1 MRRLVLYKTV
11 LAVVSAGM
19 LSMSILADAADAHTG
34 FRDDWIMGTHHGQH
48 GSYERDQSRQSYE
61 QNNAASNNAA
71 AVPGGMRAGNEVPLD
86 GTYTRVQAYH
96 PGAQKIIGEHIF
108 ILERPAE
115 IKLHT
120 IGKQKFTVATTIY
133 DSDGNELCSVHSH
146 EGETV
151 DVMRLLSPG
160 RYVIKH
166 KTIGVNYNYDAEIEF
181 KLTKEDVPNNL
192 SQVAYHRWEAP
203 QMVANVVL
211 YDYIPFSYDGKK
223 PYRYYAMDVPYSGTV
238 TVATEKIAGRC
249 VMDFDVVDADENVVK
264 SWRGIFDV
272 HEEKNY
278 DLPAGWYFIR
288 VKSAYSDG
296 GAYSL
301 KYFLH
306 N

>member
-1 MRRLVLYKTV
+1 MRKLVSCKTV

-34 FRDDWIMGTHHGQH
+34 FRDDWIMGTHSGQH
-48 GSYERDQSRQSYE
+48 GSYESDKSYE
-61 QNNAASNNAA
+61 RNNDSSNSAN
-71 AVPGGMRAGNEVPLD
+71 VMPGGMRAGNEVPLD
-86 GTYTRVQAYH
+86 GTYTKVYAYR
-96 PGAQKIIGEHIF
+96 PEARKVVSEHVF
-108 ILERPAE
+108 VLERPAE
-115 IKLHT
+115 VKLHT
-120 IGKQKFTVATTIY
+120 IGKQKFSLDTIIY
-133 DSDGNELCSVHSH
+133 DKDGNQLCSVRSE
-146 EGETV
+146 EGKTADAV
-151 DVMRLLSPG
+151 LLLSPG

-166 KTIGVNYNYDAEIEF
+166 KTIGVNYNADAEIEF

-278 DLPAGWYFIR
+278 DLPAGRYFIR

>member
-1 MRRLVLYKTV
+1 MRGLFTYKTV

-19 LSMSILADAADAHTG
+19 LSMSILADVANAHTG
-34 FRDDWIMGTHHGQH
+34 FRDDWIMGTHHGQYD
-48 GSYERDQSRQSYE
+48 SYERSDIAN
-61 QNNAASNNAA
+61 NNAA
-71 AVPGGMRAGNEVPLD
+71 VMPGGLRAGNEVPLD
-86 GTYTRVQAYH
+86 GTYTKVYAHRPEAR
-96 PGAQKIIGEHIF
+96 KIIAEHVF

-115 IKLHT
+115 VKLHA
-120 IGKQKFTVATTIY
+120 IGKQRFPLDTIIF
-133 DSDGNELCSVHSH
+133 DSDGNKLSSVCSR
-146 EGETV
+146 EGKAEDAV
-151 DVMRLLSPG
+151 LLLSPG

-211 YDYIPFSYDGKK
+211 YDYIPFSYDGNK
-223 PYRYYAMDVPYSGTV
+223 PYRYYAIDVPYSGTV

-249 VMDFDVVDADENVVK
+249 MMDFDIVDADENVIK
-264 SWRGIFDV
+264 SWRGIYDV
-272 HEEKNY
+272 HEEKNC
-278 DLPAGWYFIR
+278 DLPAGRYFIR

-301 KYFLH
+301 KYFLP

>member
-1 MRRLVLYKTV
+1 MKGLFSYKTV

-34 FRDDWIMGTHHGQH
+34 FRDDWIMGTHHGQYD
-48 GSYERDQSRQSYE
+48 SYET
-61 QNNAASNNAA
+61 NNAGSNSV
-71 AVPGGMRAGNEVPLD
+71 AVMPGGMRAGNEVPLD

-96 PGAQKIIGEHIF
+96 PGAQKIIGEHVF
-108 ILERPAE
+108 VLERPAE
-115 IKLHT
+115 VKLHT
-120 IGKQKFTVATTIY
+120 IGKQRFPVDTTIY
-133 DSDGNELCSVHSH
+133 DKDGNKLCSVRSH
-146 EGETV
+146 EGKAEDAV
-151 DVMRLLSPG
+151 LLLGPG
-160 RYVIKH
+160 RYVLKH
-166 KTIGVNYNYDAEIEF
+166 KTIAVNYKYDAEIEF

-238 TVATEKIAGRC
+238 TLATEKIAGRC

-272 HEEKNY
+272 HEEKTC
-278 DLPAGWYFIR
+278 DLPAGQYFIR
-288 VKSAYSDG
+288 VKSDYSDG

>member
-34 FRDDWIMGTHHGQH
+34 FRDDWIMGTHSGQH
-48 GSYERDQSRQSYE
+48 GSYESDKSYE
-61 QNNAASNNAA
+61 RNNDSSNSAN
-71 AVPGGMRAGNEVPLD
+71 VMPGGMRAGNEVPLD
-86 GTYTRVQAYH
+86 GTYTKVYAYR
-96 PGAQKIIGEHIF
+96 PEARKVVAEHVF
-108 ILERPAE
+108 VLERPAE
-115 IKLHT
+115 VKLHT
-120 IGKQKFTVATTIY
+120 IGKQKFSLDTIIY
-133 DSDGNELCSVHSH
+133 DKDGNQLCSVRSE
-146 EGETV
+146 EGKTADAV
-151 DVMRLLSPG
+151 LLLSPG

-249 VMDFDVVDADENVVK
+249 MIDFDVVDADENVVK

-278 DLPAGWYFIR
+278 DLPAGRYFIR

>member
-1 MRRLVLYKTV
+1 MRKLVSCKTV
-11 LAVVSAGM
+11 LAVVSAGI

-34 FRDDWIMGTHHGQH
+34 FRDDWIMGTHSGQH
-48 GSYERDQSRQSYE
+48 GSYESDKSYE
-61 QNNAASNNAA
+61 RNNDSSNSAT
-71 AVPGGMRAGNEVPLD
+71 VMSGGMRAGNEVPLD
-86 GTYTRVQAYH
+86 GTYTKVYAYR
-96 PGAQKIIGEHIF
+96 PEARKVVAEHVF
-108 ILERPAE
+108 VLERPAE
-115 IKLHT
+115 VKLHT
-120 IGKQKFTVATTIY
+120 IGKQKFPLDTIIF
-133 DSDGNELCSVHSH
+133 DSDGNKLCSVCSH
-146 EGETV
+146 EGKAEDAV
-151 DVMRLLSPG
+151 LLLSPG

-166 KTIGVNYNYDAEIEF
+166 KTIGVNYNADAEIEF

-278 DLPAGWYFIR
+278 DLPAGRYFIR
-288 VKSAYSDG
+288 VKSDYSDG

>member
-1 MRRLVLYKTV
+1 MRKLVSCKTV
-11 LAVVSAGM
+11 LAVVSAGI

-34 FRDDWIMGTHHGQH
+34 FRDDWIMGTHSGQH
-48 GSYERDQSRQSYE
+48 GSYESDKSYE
-61 QNNAASNNAA
+61 RNNGSSNSAN
-71 AVPGGMRAGNEVPLD
+71 VMPGGMRAGNEVPLD
-86 GTYTRVQAYH
+86 GTYTKVYAYR
-96 PGAQKIIGEHIF
+96 PEARKVVAEHVF
-108 ILERPAE
+108 VLERPAE
-115 IKLHT
+115 VKLHT
-120 IGKQKFTVATTIY
+120 IGKQKFSLDTIIY
-133 DSDGNELCSVHSH
+133 DKDGNQLCSVRS
-146 EGETV
+146 EVGKTADAV
-151 DVMRLLSPG
+151 LLLSPG

-166 KTIGVNYNYDAEIEF
+166 KTIGVNYNADAEIEF

-223 PYRYYAMDVPYSGTV
+223 PYRYYAIDVPYSGTV

-249 VMDFDVVDADENVVK
+249 VMDFDVVDADENAVK

-278 DLPAGWYFIR
+278 DLPAGRYFIR

>member
-1 MRRLVLYKTV
+1 M
-11 LAVVSAGM
+11 
-19 LSMSILADAADAHTG
+19 
-34 FRDDWIMGTHHGQH
+34 
-48 GSYERDQSRQSYE
+48 
-61 QNNAASNNAA
+61 
-71 AVPGGMRAGNEVPLD
+71 
-86 GTYTRVQAYH
+86 
-96 PGAQKIIGEHIF
+96 
-108 ILERPAE
+108 LERPAE
-115 IKLHT
+115 VKLHT
-120 IGKQKFTVATTIY
+120 IGKQKFSLDTIIY
-133 DSDGNELCSVHSH
+133 DKDGNQLCSVRSE
-146 EGETV
+146 EGKTADAV
-151 DVMRLLSPG
+151 LLLSPG

-166 KTIGVNYNYDAEIEF
+166 KTIGVNYNADAEIEF

-211 YDYIPFSYDGKK
+211 YDYIPFSYDEKK

-278 DLPAGWYFIR
+278 DLPVGRYFIR

>member
-1 MRRLVLYKTV
+1 MRKLVSCKTV

-34 FRDDWIMGTHHGQH
+34 FRDDWIMGTHSGQH
-48 GSYERDQSRQSYE
+48 GSYESDKSYE
-61 QNNAASNNAA
+61 RNNDSSNSAT
-71 AVPGGMRAGNEVPLD
+71 VMSGGMRAGNEVPLD
-86 GTYTRVQAYH
+86 GTYTKVYAYR
-96 PGAQKIIGEHIF
+96 PEARKVVAEHVF
-108 ILERPAE
+108 VLERPAE
-115 IKLHT
+115 VKLHT
-120 IGKQKFTVATTIY
+120 IGKQKFPLDTIIY
-133 DSDGNELCSVHSH
+133 DKDGNQLCSVCSE
-146 EGETV
+146 EGTTADAV
-151 DVMRLLSPG
+151 LLLSPG

-166 KTIGVNYNYDAEIEF
+166 KTIGVNYNADAEIEF

-272 HEEKNY
+272 HEEKN
-278 DLPAGWYFIR
+278 
-288 VKSAYSDG
+288 
-296 GAYSL
+296 
-301 KYFLH
+301 
-306 N
+306 

>member
-1 MRRLVLYKTV
+1 MRKLVSCKTV

-34 FRDDWIMGTHHGQH
+34 FRDDWIMGTHSGQH
-48 GSYERDQSRQSYE
+48 GSYESDKSYE
-61 QNNAASNNAA
+61 RNNDSSNSAN
-71 AVPGGMRAGNEVPLD
+71 VMPGGMRAGNEVPLD
-86 GTYTRVQAYH
+86 GTYTKVYAYR
-96 PGAQKIIGEHIF
+96 PEARKVVSEHVF
-108 ILERPAE
+108 VLERPAE
-115 IKLHT
+115 VKLHT
-120 IGKQKFTVATTIY
+120 IGKQKFSLDTIIY
-133 DSDGNELCSVHSH
+133 DKDGNQLCSVRSE
-146 EGETV
+146 EGKTADAV
-151 DVMRLLSPG
+151 LLLSPG

-166 KTIGVNYNYDAEIEF
+166 KTIGVNYNADAEIEF

-238 TVATEKIAGRC
+238 TAATEKIAGRC

-278 DLPAGWYFIR
+278 DLPAGRYFIR

>member
-1 MRRLVLYKTV
+1 
-11 LAVVSAGM
+11 
-19 LSMSILADAADAHTG
+19 
-34 FRDDWIMGTHHGQH
+34 MGTHHGQYD
-48 GSYERDQSRQSYE
+48 SYET
-61 QNNAASNNAA
+61 NNAGSNSV
-71 AVPGGMRAGNEVPLD
+71 AVMPGGMRAGNEVPLD

-96 PGAQKIIGEHIF
+96 PGAQKIIGEHVF
-108 ILERPAE
+108 VLERPAE
-115 IKLHT
+115 VKLHT
-120 IGKQKFTVATTIY
+120 IGKQRFPVDTTIY
-133 DSDGNELCSVHSH
+133 DKDGNKLCSVRSH
-146 EGETV
+146 EGKAEDAV
-151 DVMRLLSPG
+151 LLLSPG
-160 RYVIKH
+160 RYVLKH
-166 KTIGVNYNYDAEIEF
+166 KTIAVNYKYDAEIEF

-238 TVATEKIAGRC
+238 TLATEKIAGRC

-272 HEEKNY
+272 HEEKTC
-278 DLPAGWYFIR
+278 DLPAGQYFIR
-288 VKSAYSDG
+288 VKSDYSDG